1 MIEVRPF
8 SSLGHAHH
16 GWLNARHH
24 FSFAEYQD
32 PQRVNW
38 GRLRVWNDDEIA
50 AGSGFPPHPHSD
62 MEIITYVRE
71 GAITHQDHLGNQ
83 GRTEAGD
90 VQVMSAGTGIQHA
103 EYNREDVTSSIFQ
116 IWILPDRHGHAPS
129 WGTRSFPKGERAGQ
143 FVVLASGVASDPDAL
158 PMADDRD
165 MDYYIRAL
173 DSGALTPIFAHA
185 PWGEVSLRYEALVM
199 DDKVCPGLRACWTD
213 PLAFLAEGKADDGFN
228 VRIESMVGAFGR
240 MVSAEWW
247 RWQVR
252 VV

>member
-1 MIEVRPF
+1 MDKYEQFEIEQRALMRALEADGPSETLAARLKALYRDAGVVIALGPSRAVPRDEDEDRP
-8 SSLGHAHH
+8 A
-16 GWLNARHH
+16 
-24 FSFAEYQD
+24 
-32 PQRVNW
+32 
-38 GRLRVWNDDEIA
+38 DD
-50 AGSGFPPHPHSD
+50 
-62 MEIITYVRE
+62 
-71 GAITHQDHLGNQ
+71 L
-83 GRTEAGD
+83 
-90 VQVMSAGTGIQHA
+90 
-103 EYNREDVTSSIFQ
+103 
-116 IWILPDRHGHAPS
+116 
-129 WGTRSFPKGERAGQ
+129 
-143 FVVLASGVASDPDAL
+143 DPDAL

-213 PLAFLAEGKADDGFN
+213 PLAFLAEGKADEGFN
-228 VRIESMVGAFGR
+228 VRIEGMVGAFGR